1 MARPI
6 DPREIPEEVARFAE
20 AQVAAGRFASVA
32 DVLLAGKEALE
43 QRAAYEARVRALRSA
58 YEEGLASY
66 REHGP
71 QLESDEEFEAFMDEA
86 AAEIPHDWTDYL
98 RYRFEEGR
106 KAIERGEYFSGPP
119 AELIARIRERVEA
132 KHR

>member
-1 MARPI
+1 VPRTI
-6 DPREIPEEVARFAE
+6 DSSEIPEEVARFAE

-32 DVLLAGKEALE
+32 EVLRAGKEALE
-43 QRAAYEARVRALRSA
+43 QRDARLSALRRA
-58 YEEGLASY
+58 GEHGLALL
-66 REHGP
+66 REHGRH
-71 QLESDEEFEAFMDEA
+71 LESDEEFEAFLDEA
-86 AAEIPHDWTDYL
+86 SSEVPHDWTDYL

-106 KAIERGEYFSGPP
+106 KAVERGEYFSGPP